1 MRLLG
6 IDYGAKRV
14 GVAISDE
21 DRRLAFPKSVILNSR
36 ELSNTLRDMALEAG
50 TTHIIMGESRNFK
63 GEKNAV
69 MDGILKLKNELEGFN
84 LTVSLE
90 PEFVTSQQAARLQGG
105 GSELDASSAALI
117 LQSYL
122 DKQHN

>member
-90 PEFVTSQQAARLQGG
+90 PEFMTSQQAARLQGE
-105 GSELDASSAALI
+105 GSELDASSEALI

>member
-69 MDGILKLKNELEGFN
+69 MDGILKLKNEHEGFN

-90 PEFVTSQQAARLQGG
+90 PEFMTSQQAARLQGE